1 MTNVVISFLGAGK
14 YNPNCY
20 SFGGCRVDARYACTA
35 YVAYIRSSLHT
46 QIDAL
51 IICGTQSS
59 TWNLLPE
66 YFTEKAEDMFGS
78 AAASQIAAFMKS
90 PDVNNAGLAIK
101 EFQNQQRLGEEKKE
115 NSDHATFT
123 ALLSDLSNSLNT
135 ALEPASM
142 KVILLEHS
150 ELMADYSQQ
159 VELLEKIRRLPFI
172 NGDTAVYLDITNGM
186 RIMPF
191 AVFANFQCLC
201 QLNSINI
208 HQICYMPELMPKT
221 EPLHRLNAIEQTKAR
236 LRSLKATSPA
246 SFKEKISRIQQILK
260 TERPSAAADRPPVE
274 VCFLDG
280 AIDVLETASMISQF
294 KTTCDPA
301 CFCGAVS
308 TSDSSYTAFLTGR
321 LREISY
327 LLNIGRYVRA
337 AALISKHGEDILAG
351 ISDPQA
357 GKLLKNFF
365 AWAYRVNKK
374 DGSQTASALKELC
387 WHYLT
392 AQNYVQ
398 AVNTCYI
405 ALENYEFTGGMKK
418 LPAFA
423 TYDEKRKRTESI
435 HDLINKQYPGPK
447 GKNNNPFSRLNS
459 YRGMLIH
466 KNDISDETVSQWI
479 FNAKYLINKVVHNQ
493 DPDEEYVNLHKL
505 PKYIRMCLEDLGV
518 KDPAVKESGKK
529 APDAVPQKTPRE
541 NILISF
547 FGSGDYSRCDYT
559 YRSPSDAGK
568 LDFELPGSRVMGISL
583 AKKFSTFSPES
594 RFTKLLICGTRT
606 SNWRLLLQS
615 LQQEYGSRL
624 SESAREELEVLIRNV
639 TDNQD
644 TDTSD
649 ASVSADLVAWLN
661 TFLSQNQKDLG
672 LTIQAV
678 MTGDRIAGS
687 SFEKEIFDQITE
699 NVPSGSRLSFDITHC
714 YRIIP
719 IIVLCAVEYLTVAKN
734 VRLEHLFYGEIPL
747 ERDFNFL
754 NGLKKSQMPDDNLFA
769 EKLSQI
775 EDILKED
782 QNELNVS
789 GSVYEMENITR
800 QFDYSFALGQYRA
813 TDNPAFLDRMIAFEY
828 TGSGTEDDE
837 PEIYED
843 FRTGVFLNNFFI
855 VRESSG
861 YLMNVADSLMQRKMK
876 DPVHQSLRKDLIDC
890 LMFRVPPEDNPDDPG
905 DWRSQTAFLCDRV
918 QRSMDHEN
926 YMEALCLCYEA
937 LLCLPSAI
945 AAELMKL
952 GRDGYELLENST
964 RVRFTA
970 LLPEDLHRCLRSW
983 ENRPETEE
991 LAKLLKDSS
1000 LFSRKTDK
1008 PRNNNKDR
1016 TQLMKCHSTLAKLIY
1031 GPGIWYG
1038 MSGKRNNIFHADDS
1052 RDPDSREAIVSCLT
1066 RALDAADKLLA
1077 QSGWQQ
1083 DTGSAG

>member
-35 YVAYIRSSLHT
+35 YLAYIRSSLHT

-78 AAASQIAAFMKS
+78 AAASQIAASLKS
-90 PDVNNAGLAIK
+90 PEVSNAGLAIK
-101 EFQNQQRLGEEKKE
+101 EFQDQQRLGEEKKE

-221 EPLHRLNAIEQTKAR
+221 EPLPRLNAIEQTKAR

-260 TERPSAAADRPPVE
+260 TERPSAAANRPPVE

-301 CFCGAVS
+301 CFCGAVT

-337 AALISKHGEDILAG
+337 AALIRKHGEDILAG

-357 GKLLKNFF
+357 GKLLKDFF

-392 AQNYVQ
+392 AKNYVQ
-398 AVNTCYI
+398 AVNSCYT
-405 ALENYEFTGGMKK
+405 AMLNYEFDDTLPK
-418 LPAFA
+418 LPNNA
-423 TYDEKRKRTESI
+423 TIGEKHKRSDQIKNIIKKNYTFEKKK
-435 HDLINKQYPGPK
+435 NKYPFTNLSK
-447 GKNNNPFSRLNS
+447 L
-459 YRGMLIH
+459 RGMLIH
-466 KNDISDETVSQWI
+466 KNDLSDENDREKLGNTE
-479 FNAKYLINKVVHNQ
+479 FLMKKVIHNFG
-493 DPDEEYVNLHKL
+493 PNNNSVNVKKL
-505 PKYIRMCLEDLGV
+505 PIYIRESLLDLGV
-518 KDPAVKESGKK
+518 CSPHENAPGTPAADS
-529 APDAVPQKTPRE
+529 QKTPRE

-559 YRSPSDAGK
+559 YSSPSGAGK

-583 AKKFSTFSPES
+583 AKKFSTFQPKS

-644 TDTSD
+644 TDTAD

-719 IIVLCAVEYLTVAKN
+719 IVVLCAVEYLTVAKN

-890 LMFRVPPEDNPDDPG
+890 LMFRVPSEQSPDG
-905 DWRSQTAFLCDRV
+905 SFDWRSQTAFLCDLV
-918 QRSMDHEN
+918 QRSLDQEN

-937 LLCLPSAI
+937 MLCLPSCI
-945 AAELMKL
+945 SRELIKL
-952 GRDGYELLENST
+952 GRDGFEFLDHGT
-964 RVRFTA
+964 RVRFTNRLPKD
-970 LLPEDLHRCLRSW
+970 LLRCLRSKESQN
-983 ENRPETEE
+983 ENPK
-991 LAKLLKDSS
+991 LAQLLKESN
-1000 LFSRKTDK
+1000 LFSGKKSTDEKDKQKDVNQCNYCLASIFFGKEWIEVSRKRDT
-1008 PRNNNKDR
+1008 
-1016 TQLMKCHSTLAKLIY
+1016 
-1031 GPGIWYG
+1031 
-1038 MSGKRNNIFHADDS
+1038 IFHADDS